1 MLVTGLTETPMQKI
15 FVPEHL
21 VPGVTPGIPNT
32 IKAKDVADT
41 VIWLLSNDSPQ
52 VSGVHIPIGEGMP

>member
-1 MLVTGLTETPMQKI
+1 MQKI
-15 FVPEHL
+15 FVPGDV

-32 IKAKDVADT
+32 ITAKDVADT
-41 VIWLLSNDSPQ
+41 VVWLLSNDSPQ